1 MWRSLRHR
9 MKLLLQQVS
18 GGEIEVV
25 DVPAPKLLAGCV
37 WVGVRTK
44 VIVLNG
50 KRLSPPLRTGADCP
64 LPLAEIVITMRATF
78 DLEESRFSGQP
89 ILVGGLQS

>member
-1 MWRSLRHR
+1 

-50 KRLSPPLRTGADCP
+50 KRLSPPFA
-64 LPLAEIVITMRATF
+64 
-78 DLEESRFSGQP
+78 LEQTVPSRSRR
-89 ILVGGLQS
+89 L